1 MGLTGRKD
9 AFKSASIRNA
19 QHLAVTKDDAM
30 SKPDKPYRKHE
41 VAGHRLRP
49 ETQMM
54 SYGYDP
60 KLSEWSIKPP
70 VFLTSTFQFETAEA
84 GASFFRV
91 TLGKGQE
98 GDPETAGL
106 MYSRFNNPN
115 MEVLEDR
122 LALYEGGDEAT
133 VFSSGMAAIS
143 TTLMALA
150 HSGSVIMQST
160 PLYGGTESLL
170 RKFLPN
176 YGIQSVDFF
185 ASASEDELRAVA
197 EDAMSKGPVSVIY
210 TETPTNPTNDLV
222 DLEACKRVADMIA
235 EKQGKRPFIVVDN
248 TFLGPVGQAPLA
260 MGIDVVVYSLTK
272 YIGGHSDLIAGS
284 AVGNSAAMGLVRALR
299 GYLGTNLDAHTC
311 WMLLRSL
318 ETVKIR
324 MEAASNGALKVAEYL
339 RDHPKVE
346 RVRYLGFLEEGS
358 RDAKVHAAQ
367 STSAGSTFAFDLADE
382 PAAFRMLNALQV
394 MKLAVSLGGTETLI
408 CHPGSTTHL
417 GVDPEL
423 RKRQGFTEGLVRISV
438 GIENPDDLIADL
450 RQALE
455 HV

>member
-1 MGLTGRKD
+1 
-9 AFKSASIRNA
+9 
-19 QHLAVTKDDAM
+19 M
-30 SKPDKPYRKHE
+30 SKPDKSYRKHD
-41 VAGHRLRP
+41 VAGHTLSP

-60 KLSEWSIKPP
+60 KLSEMSIKPP
-70 VFLTSTFQFETAEA
+70 IFLTSTFAFETAEA

-91 TLGKGQE
+91 ALGMAEE
-98 GDPETAGL
+98 GDPESGGL

-122 LALYEGGDEAT
+122 LALYDGAEEAA

-150 HSGSVIMQST
+150 HSGSVILQST
-160 PLYGGTESLL
+160 PLYGGTEALL

-176 YGIQSVDFF
+176 YGIKSVDFF
-185 ASASEDELRAVA
+185 AAASEA
-197 EDAMSKGPVSVIY
+197 EILEAAETAMALGPVSVIY

-222 DLEACKRVADMIA
+222 DLAACNRIADLIG
-235 EKQGKRPFIVVDN
+235 EKQGKRPWIVVDN
-248 TFLGPVGQAPLA
+248 TFLGPVGQSPLKLGA
-260 MGIDVVVYSLTK
+260 DVLVYSLTK
-272 YIGGHSDLIAGS
+272 YVGGHSDLIAGS
-284 AVGNSAAMGLVRALR
+284 ALGASEPMALVRGLR
-299 GYLGTNLDAHTC
+299 GYLGTNLDPHTC

-324 MEAASNGALKVAEYL
+324 MDAAALGAEKVAAFL

-346 RVRYLGFLEEGS
+346 RVRYLGFLGTDN
-358 RDAKVHAAQ
+358 RDADIFKSQ
-367 STSAGSTFAFDLADE
+367 CISAGSTFAFDLADQGS
-382 PAAFRMLNALQV
+382 AFRMLNALQV

-408 CHPGSTTHL
+408 CHPGSTTHR

-423 RKRQGFTEGLVRISV
+423 RKRQGFSEGLVRISV

-450 RQALE
+450 KQALDKA
-455 HV
+455 

>member
-1 MGLTGRKD
+1 
-9 AFKSASIRNA
+9 
-19 QHLAVTKDDAM
+19 M
-30 SKPDKPYRKHE
+30 SKPDKPYRKHA
-41 VAGHRLRP
+41 VAGHTLSP

-60 KLSEWSIKPP
+60 KLSEMSIKPP
-70 VFLTSTFQFETAEA
+70 VFLTSTFAFETAEA

-91 TLGKGQE
+91 ALGQAQE
-98 GDPETAGL
+98 GDPESAGL

-122 LALYEGGDEAT
+122 LALYDGAEEAA

-150 HSGSVIMQST
+150 HSGSVILQST

-185 ASASEDELRAVA
+185 AAASEA
-197 EDAMSKGPVSVIY
+197 EIREAAETAMALGPVSVIY

-222 DLEACKRVADMIA
+222 DLGACNRIADLIA
-235 EKQGKRPFIVVDN
+235 EKQGKRPWIVVDN
-248 TFLGPVGQAPLA
+248 TFLGPVGQSPLQLGA
-260 MGIDVVVYSLTK
+260 DVLVYSLTK
-272 YIGGHSDLIAGS
+272 YVGGHSDLIAGS
-284 AVGNSAAMGLVRALR
+284 ALGASEPMALVRGLR
-299 GYLGTNLDAHTC
+299 GYLGTNLDPHTC

-324 MEAASNGALKVAEYL
+324 MDAAALGAEKVAAFL
-339 RDHPKVE
+339 RDHPKVV
-346 RVRYLGFLEEGS
+346 RVRYLGFLGAGS
-358 RDAKVHAAQ
+358 RDAEVFKAQ
-367 STSAGSTFAFDLADE
+367 CISAGSTFAFDLADE
-382 PAAFRMLNALQV
+382 ASAFRMLNALQV

-408 CHPGSTTHL
+408 CHPGSTTHR
-417 GVDPEL
+417 GVDPVL
-423 RKRQGFTEGLVRISV
+423 RKRQGFSEGLVRISV
-438 GIENPDDLIADL
+438 GIENPADLIADL
-450 RQALE
+450 KQALDKA
-455 HV
+455 

>member
-1 MGLTGRKD
+1 
-9 AFKSASIRNA
+9 
-19 QHLAVTKDDAM
+19 M
-30 SKPDKPYRKHE
+30 SKPDKPYRKRE
-41 VAGHRLRP
+41 VGGHTLSP

-60 KLSEWSIKPP
+60 KLSEMSIKPP
-70 VFLTSTFQFETAEA
+70 IFLTSTFAFATAED
-84 GASFFRV
+84 GAAFFRV
-91 TLGKGQE
+91 TLGQAEE
-98 GDPETAGL
+98 GDPESAGL

-122 LALYEGGDEAT
+122 LALYDGADEAA

-143 TTLMALA
+143 TTLMGLA
-150 HSGSVIMQST
+150 HSGSVILQST
-160 PLYGGTESLL
+160 PLYGGTESLI

-185 ASASEDELRAVA
+185 AGAREDELQAAA
-197 EDAMSKGPVSVIY
+197 EAAMAKGEVSVIY

-222 DLEACKRVADMIA
+222 DLAACRRIADIIRD
-235 EKQGKRPFIVVDN
+235 KQGKRPWIVVDN

-260 MGIDVVVYSLTK
+260 LGADVVIYSLTK

-284 AVGNSAAMGLVRALR
+284 ASGSSEAMALVRGLR

-324 MEAASNGALKVAEYL
+324 MEAAALGARKVAEYL
-339 RDHPKVE
+339 RDHPKVG
-346 RVRYLGFLEEGS
+346 RVRYLGFMEKGT
-358 RDAKVHAAQ
+358 RDGDVFHAQ

-382 PAAFRMLNALQV
+382 KAAFRMLNALQV

-408 CHPGSTTHL
+408 CHPGSTTHR

-423 RKRQGFTEGLVRISV
+423 RKRQGFSDGLVRISV
-438 GIENPDDLIADL
+438 GIENPDDLITDL
-450 RQALE
+450 EQALQ
-455 HV
+455 HA

>member
-1 MGLTGRKD
+1 
-9 AFKSASIRNA
+9 
-19 QHLAVTKDDAM
+19 M
-30 SKPDKPYRKHE
+30 SKPDKPYRKHA
-41 VAGHRLRP
+41 VAGHKLSP

-60 KLSEWSIKPP
+60 KLSEMSIKPP
-70 VFLTSTFQFETAEA
+70 VFLTSTFAFESAEA

-91 TLGKGQE
+91 SLGQAQE
-98 GDPETAGL
+98 GDPESAGL

-122 LALYEGGDEAT
+122 LALYDAAEEAA

-150 HSGSVIMQST
+150 HAGSVILQST

-176 YGIQSVDFF
+176 YGIKSVDFF
-185 ASASEDELRAVA
+185 AAASEDEIRAAA
-197 EDAMSKGPVSVIY
+197 ETAMALGPVSVIY

-222 DLEACKRVADMIA
+222 DLAACNRIADMIA
-235 EKQGKRPFIVVDN
+235 EKQGKRPWIVVDN
-248 TFLGPVGQAPLA
+248 TFLGPVGQAPLELGA
-260 MGIDVVVYSLTK
+260 DVLVYSLTK
-272 YIGGHSDLIAGS
+272 YVGGHSDLIAGS
-284 AVGNSAAMGLVRALR
+284 ALGASEPMALVRSLR
-299 GYLGTNLDAHTC
+299 GYLGTNLDPHTC

-324 MEAASNGALKVAEYL
+324 MDAAALGAKKVAAFL
-339 RDHPKVE
+339 RDHPKVD
-346 RVRYLGFLEEGS
+346 RVRYLGFLGEGN
-358 RDAKVHAAQ
+358 RDAEVFKAQ
-367 STSAGSTFAFDLADE
+367 CTSAGSTFAFDLADE
-382 PAAFRMLNALQV
+382 ASAFRMLNALQV

-408 CHPGSTTHL
+408 CHPGSTTHR

-423 RKRQGFTEGLVRISV
+423 RKRQGFSEGLVRISV

-450 RQALE
+450 AQALE
-455 HV
+455 KA

>member
-1 MGLTGRKD
+1 
-9 AFKSASIRNA
+9 
-19 QHLAVTKDDAM
+19 M
-30 SKPDKPYRKHE
+30 SKPDKPYRKHS
-41 VAGHRLRP
+41 VAGHTLSP

-60 KLSEWSIKPP
+60 KLSEMSIKPP
-70 VFLTSTFQFETAEA
+70 IFLTSTFAFESAEA

-91 TLGKGQE
+91 SLGQAQE
-98 GDPETAGL
+98 GDPESAGL

-122 LALYEGGDEAT
+122 LALFDRAEEAA

-150 HSGSVIMQST
+150 HSGSVILQST

-185 ASASEDELRAVA
+185 AAASEDEIRAAA
-197 EDAMSKGPVSVIY
+197 ETAMALGPVSVIY
-210 TETPTNPTNDLV
+210 AETPTNPTNDLV
-222 DLEACKRVADMIA
+222 DLTACNRVADMIA
-235 EKQGKRPFIVVDN
+235 DKQGTRPWIVVDN
-248 TFLGPVGQAPLA
+248 TFLGPVGSAPLQQGA
-260 MGIDVVVYSLTK
+260 DVLVYSLTK
-272 YIGGHSDLIAGS
+272 YVGGHSDLIAGS
-284 AVGNSAAMGLVRALR
+284 ALGASEAMALVRSLR
-299 GYLGTNLDAHTC
+299 GYLGTNLDPHTC

-324 MEAASNGALKVAEYL
+324 MDAAALGAAKVAAFL
-339 RDHPKVE
+339 RDHPKVN
-346 RVRYLGFLEEGS
+346 RVRYLGFLGEGN
-358 RDAKVHAAQ
+358 RDADVFEAQ
-367 STSAGSTFAFDLADE
+367 CTSAGSTFAFDLADE
-382 PAAFRMLNALQV
+382 ASAFRMLNALQV

-408 CHPGSTTHL
+408 CHPGSTTHR
-417 GVDPEL
+417 GVDPVL
-423 RKRQGFTEGLVRISV
+423 RERQGFSDGLVRISV

-450 RQALE
+450 KQALDK
-455 HV
+455 V

>member
-1 MGLTGRKD
+1 
-9 AFKSASIRNA
+9 
-19 QHLAVTKDDAM
+19 M
-30 SKPDKPYRKHE
+30 SKPDKSYRKRA
-41 VAGHRLRP
+41 VGGHTLSP

-60 KLSEWSIKPP
+60 KLSEMSIKPP
-70 VFLTSTFQFETAEA
+70 IFLTSTFAFATAED
-84 GASFFRV
+84 GAAFFRV
-91 TLGKGQE
+91 TLGQAEE
-98 GDPETAGL
+98 GDPESAGL

-122 LALYEGGDEAT
+122 LALYDGADEAA

-143 TTLMALA
+143 TTLMGLA
-150 HSGSVIMQST
+150 HSGSVILQST
-160 PLYGGTESLL
+160 PLYGGTESLI

-176 YGIQSVDFF
+176 YGIKSVDFF
-185 ASASEDELRAVA
+185 AGAREDELQAAA
-197 EDAMSKGPVSVIY
+197 ESAMAQGEVSVIY

-222 DLEACKRVADMIA
+222 DLAACRRIADMIKD
-235 EKQGKRPFIVVDN
+235 KQGKRPWIVVDN

-260 MGIDVVVYSLTK
+260 LGADVVIYSLTK

-284 AVGNSAAMGLVRALR
+284 ASGSSEAMALIRSLR

-324 MEAASNGALKVAEYL
+324 MEAAALGALKVAEYL
-339 RDHPKVE
+339 RDHPKVG
-346 RVRYLGFLEEGS
+346 RVRYLGFMEKGT
-358 RDAKVHAAQ
+358 RDGDVFHAQ

-382 PAAFRMLNALQV
+382 KAAFRMLNALQV

-408 CHPGSTTHL
+408 CHPGSTTHR

-423 RKRQGFTEGLVRISV
+423 RKRQGFTDGLVRISV

-450 RQALE
+450 EQALQ
-455 HV
+455 HA